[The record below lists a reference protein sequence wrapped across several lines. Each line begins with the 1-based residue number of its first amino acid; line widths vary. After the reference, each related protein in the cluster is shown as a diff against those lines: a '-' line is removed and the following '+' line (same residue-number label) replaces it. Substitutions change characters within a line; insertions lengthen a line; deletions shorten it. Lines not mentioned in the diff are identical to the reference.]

1 MFGPRL
7 RCSSATTQS
16 SGTLF
21 TEKIVMY
28 RTIKHR
34 LAVGATVLLFLGSAC
49 GDENDAG
56 ETRDK
61 RASRD
66 DIDVFDGVSL
76 SSLPLLAAGCT
87 ITTVG
92 AVSTMIVT
100 VKDGESALITLR
112 PSDNMVTVNGHV
124 FSGTTETSNPCD
136 VAAATGKIEVKA
148 DVMGATATKG
158 RTVILDYING
168 LFMPGTMTV
177 PGIKVD
183 FTSGTLAGTLNQLK
197 VRGSDGAD
205 QFAIGAGTGTG
216 TAAVFA
222 FNANAKTG
230 TPTSQAGGTGGGTVT
245 LDAFSDVSLK
255 LVPTVMISS
264 GAGDDRLDAGGGTA
278 GVGTAFPNAIKLF
291 GGDNADTI
299 IGGLG
304 NDTLSGGAGAD
315 VLNGCQ
321 GDDTYDM
328 GSSAGG
334 ADVIA
339 QACATTAV
347 LEGNDT
353 LDYSKRTNALTVNL
367 SKTLTA
373 MNSGTDTPVSGEA
386 SGDGAHIS
394 DKIVNIKLGGGS
406 DTIVIPSNSTV
417 AHTVFGGPG
426 DDSFT
431 GGGAVDTFDGET
443 GDDTCIG
450 TTAIMSYGARTAAVT
465 VSTCTGTCTDAA
477 NFNDGDQ
484 SAMYASHSGTG
495 ATTDLTSTVSIA
507 TLTGSGFTAASLGN
521 VVTLSGCTVTADDG
535 DFTIVAVADDAS
547 TVTLDVT
554 AASGWDVDTTCDFS
568 EARAGTTANTGT
580 DAPVTDDTAAATV
593 TGTSLTANAIGH
605 KITLNNATTTTDNG
619 TYFIVGYASNVI
631 SIDQSVTGTFAGGVS
646 ELTWTEAGPE
656 KDNVQCASVT
666 GGSAGDTFTGDTR
679 ANTFKGGSGADTLQ
693 GGAGSDTLI
702 GEGGGDNLY
711 GGAGDDTLIGG
722 GGTSTSTGSAP
733 TLDAV
738 DTLVGGDGNDV
749 LEGDTGNDSF
759 TCDGKNLSTDAA
771 VGTAPGDSDITVD
784 FVSTADT
791 GGADCEF

>member
-1 MFGPRL
+1 MFDPWL
-7 RCSSATTQS
+7 RCSSATTQR

-34 LAVGATVLLFLGSAC
+34 LTVGATVLLFLGSAC

-92 AVSTMIVT
+92 TTTTMNVI

-124 FSGTTETSNPCD
+124 FNGTTETANPCD
-136 VAAATGKIEVKA
+136 VAAAGSLINVNS
-148 DVMGATATKG
+148 DIMGATATKG

-168 LFMPGTMTV
+168 LFMLGTMTT

-205 QFAIGAGTGTG
+205 QFAVGAGTGTG
-216 TAAVFA
+216 TAAVFG

-230 TPTSQAGGTGGGTVT
+230 TPTSQTGGTGGGTVT
-245 LDAFSDVSLK
+245 LDAFTDVSLK
-255 LVPTVMISS
+255 LVPSVMISA

-278 GVGTAFPNAIKLF
+278 GVGTAFPNPIKLF

-315 VLNGCQ
+315 VMNGCQ

-339 QACATTAV
+339 QACAMTAA

-373 MNSGTDTPVSGEA
+373 MNSATDAVLSGET

-394 DKIVNIKLGGGS
+394 DKIVNIKLGNGG
-406 DTIVIPSNSTV
+406 DTIVLPATSTV
-417 AHTVFGGPG
+417 AHKVFGGPG

-431 GGGAVDTFDGET
+431 GGGAVDTFDGEG

-450 TTAIMSYGARTAAVT
+450 TTAIMSYAARTMPVT
-465 VSTCTGTCTDAA
+465 VSTCTGTCTGAA

-484 SAMYASHSGTG
+484 ASTFSSHSGTG
-495 ATTDLTSTVSIA
+495 AATVLTGGVSIA
-507 TLTGSGFTAASLGN
+507 TLTGGGFTAASLGN
-521 VVTLSGCTVTADDG
+521 VVTLTGCTEAG
-535 DFTIVAVADDAS
+535 DNGAWTIVAVADDLS
-547 TVTLDVT
+547 SVTLDVT
-554 AASGWDVDTTCDFS
+554 TATGWDVETDCDFS

-580 DAPVTDDTAAATV
+580 DAPVTDDVVSATV

-619 TYFIVGYASNVI
+619 TYFIVGYAANVI
-631 SIDQSVTGTFAGGVS
+631 SIDQSATGGFAGGVS
-646 ELTWTEAGPE
+646 AMTWSEAGPE

-666 GGSAGDTFTGDTR
+666 GGGGADIMTGDTR

-693 GGAGSDTLI
+693 GGTGSDTLI
-702 GEGGGDNLY
+702 GEGGADNLY

-722 GGTSTSTGSAP
+722 GGTSTSTGTAP
-733 TLDAV
+733 TLDAI

-749 LEGDTGNDSF
+749 LEGDTGTDSF

-784 FVSTADT
+784 FVTASDT